1 MATLQQNHSPG
12 KPARRIRRSPE
23 RITVTIEHVEHFH
36 VPTAAAVSDPGLGE
50 QLAALAKR
58 LDDVEYEAASVS
70 GLRAHQARIRK
81 LEEAEAKRANG
92 ADGNGNG
99 VEAPAA

>member
-58 LDDVEYEAASVS
+58 LDDVEYDAASVS
-70 GLRAHQARIRK
+70 GVRAQTARLRR
-81 LEEAEAKRANG
+81 LEEVIARNGGGNGAEA
-92 ADGNGNG
+92 
-99 VEAPAA
+99 PSTI